1 MENKEVIQTLNNLVE
16 ISRDGE
22 QGFRTAAEQARD
34 PQLKTVFESA
44 AQRCASGARELE
56 SEIAQLGGTPTQ
68 SSSIPGALHRLWT
81 NLKSFITV
89 RNDKSILEEVER
101 GEDVA
106 KSAYETAVAKP
117 LPPHVHAIVDR
128 QYRGVRENHDRVRD
142 LRDRA
147 A

>member
-34 PQLKTVFESA
+34 PQLKTVFQSA

-68 SSSIPGALHRLWT
+68 SSSITGALHRLWT
-81 NLKSFITV
+81 NLKSFVTA
-89 RNDKSILEEVER
+89 RNDKAILEEVER

-106 KSAYETAVAKP
+106 KSAYERAVAKP
-117 LPPHVHAIVDR
+117 LPPRVHAIIDR